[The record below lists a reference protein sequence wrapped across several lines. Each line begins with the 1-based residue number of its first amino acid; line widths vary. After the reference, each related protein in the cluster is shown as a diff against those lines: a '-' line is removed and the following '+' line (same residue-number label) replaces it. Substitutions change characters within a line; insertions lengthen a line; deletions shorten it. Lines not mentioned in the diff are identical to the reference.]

1 VSRVNVRIRP
11 AGHDDIPSL
20 VELVQSIDTTSG
32 LFSGKP
38 LADQSTPHLTE
49 RFGEIL
55 DAATDRFM
63 LVAVDEPGTVVGM
76 LSGRRDEV
84 GAIDLTPVLHVTHL
98 MVAPDHRRRGVG
110 RSLLAAAV
118 NRADEEGIEHLLA
131 TAAAGSR
138 EGNRYLARIGFAPLV
153 VHRIAP
159 TSSLRRA
166 LGMTDVASR
175 MAVLRRARLMRA
187 QRAGFGSRAVRRE
200 A

>member
-20 VELVQSIDTTSG
+20 IELVHSIDTTSG
-32 LFSGKP
+32 LFSGRP
-38 LADQSTPHLTE
+38 LQDQSAAHLSE
-49 RFGEIL
+49 RFGAIL
-55 DAATDRFM
+55 DSDRV
-63 LVAVDEPGTVVGM
+63 LLIAVDEPGAVVGM
-76 LSGRRDEV
+76 LAARHDEV
-84 GAIDLTPVLHVTHL
+84 GAIDLTPVLHITHL
-98 MVAPDHRRRGVG
+98 MVAPSQRRRGVG

-118 NRADEEGIEHLLA
+118 HRADEEGIEHLLA

-159 TSSLRRA
+159 TSALRRA

-175 MAVLRRARLMRA
+175 TAVLRRARLVRA
-187 QRAGFGSRAVRRE
+187 QRAGFASRAMRRE

>member
-1 VSRVNVRIRP
+1 VSRVNVRVRT
-11 AGHDDIPSL
+11 ATQADIPAL
-20 VELVQSIDTTSG
+20 VTLVQSVDTSSG

-38 LADQSTPHLTE
+38 LQDPTTEHLTDRLGQIIDHAE
-49 RFGEIL
+49 RML
-55 DAATDRFM
+55 
-63 LVAVDEPGTVVGM
+63 LVAAEEAGAIVGM
-76 LSGRRDEV
+76 LSARHDAV

-98 MVAPDHRRRGVG
+98 MVSSDHRRRGIG

-118 NRADEEGIEHLLA
+118 HLAEELGVEHMLA

-159 TSSLRRA
+159 TSSLRRS
-166 LGMTDVASR
+166 LGMTDVAGR
-175 MAVLRRARLMRA
+175 MAVLRRARLARA
-187 QRAGFGSRAVRRE
+187 QRAGFASNKVVRG

>member
-1 VSRVNVRIRP
+1 MSRVNVRIRP
-11 AGHDDIPSL
+11 ADHDDVPSL
-20 VELVQSIDTTSG
+20 VGLVQSIDTTSG

-38 LADQSTPHLTE
+38 LLDHGTAHLTE

-55 DAATDRFM
+55 DSDAGRFL

-76 LSGRRDEV
+76 LAGRRDEV
-84 GAIDLTPVLHVTHL
+84 GAIDLTPVMHVTHL
-98 MVAPDHRRRGVG
+98 MVAPDHRRRGIG
-110 RSLLAAAV
+110 RLLLAAAV
-118 NRADEEGIEHLLA
+118 VRADEEGIEHLLA

-159 TSSLRRA
+159 TSALRRS
-166 LGMTDVASR
+166 LGMTDVSSR

-187 QRAGFGSRAVRRE
+187 QRTGFGSRAVRRE

>member
-11 AGHDDIPSL
+11 AGHDDIPEL
-20 VELVQSIDTTSG
+20 VRLVQSIDTTSG

-38 LADQSTPHLTE
+38 LQDQSSGHLGK
-49 RFGEIL
+49 RFAAIL
-55 DAATDRFM
+55 DSDRLL
-63 LVAVDEPGTVVGM
+63 LVAVDESGAVVG
-76 LSGRRDEV
+76 LLAGRYDDV

-98 MVAPDHRRRGVG
+98 MVAPNHRRRGVG
-110 RSLLAAAV
+110 RALLAAAV
-118 NRADEEGIEHLLA
+118 HRAEEEGIEHLLA

-138 EGNRYLARIGFAPLV
+138 EANRYLARIGFAPLV

-159 TSSLRRA
+159 TAALRRS

-175 MAVLRRARLMRA
+175 MAVLRRARLVRA
-187 QRAGFGSRAVRRE
+187 QRAGFGPRAVRRE